1 MEGILKTFDEMQCDF
16 SELAKDWLRHELG
29 KDFYAGKVQALVVT
43 TNTVTGRVNIDTCNV
58 NLIADAKKML
68 REAYDQLDRTQ
79 ICNALTSIIERRLKE
94 HENAIRLFVCKGSR
108 NKKRSP
114 RSGQGKKVS

>member
-1 MEGILKTFDEMQCDF
+1 MSKTTDEVQGDF
-16 SELAKDWLRHELG
+16 TELVKDWMRHELG

-58 NLIADAKKML
+58 NLMADAKKML

-79 ICNALTSIIERRLKE
+79 MANALVSIIRKE
-94 HENAIRLFVCKGSR
+94 MESYVKNAIRQRLSSRSR
-108 NKKRSP
+108 NKKRGP

>member
-1 MEGILKTFDEMQCDF
+1 MSKTTDEVQGDF
-16 SELAKDWLRHELG
+16 TELVKDWMRHELG

-58 NLIADAKKML
+58 NLMADAKKML

-79 ICNALTSIIERRLKE
+79 LVNALMSTIERKVESYVKKDALRQR
-94 HENAIRLFVCKGSR
+94 AGSR
-108 NKKRSP
+108 NRVKKRGP